1 MAKEIKAGI
10 VITAQDRTAAG
21 IGKTRKGLDSI
32 SQGLNRI
39 ERHAKLAAG
48 ALVTVA
54 QMRNF
59 GAHLLRSYSEL
70 EDGLVAVAKT
80 ADLSAVEVRR
90 LGDEINAIGQRLPV
104 ARKELLEVAAAA
116 GQLGVK
122 GVGNLSLFTETVG
135 KLGLASNLSGDEAAT
150 SLARILT
157 VTGEGIGQ
165 VDRFASAIVSLGNN
179 FAASEREIAHHAT
192 RLATG
197 TALYGV
203 AAHEAAALGA
213 TLAALG
219 LEAELGGTA
228 VARAFASIDIALR
241 EGGEGEAAVDAT
253 AFGINLDLSEDRNV
267 IWVLPQNMPVI
278 NTFISVSTQWH
289 HGPSG
294 QVIGLDYAGV
304 RAALKALRIKTRKAF
319 RGLQII
325 EAEILEGLALNK

>member
-1 MAKEIKAGI
+1 MSRDIRTGI
-10 VITAQDRTAAG
+10 VITAKAETGPAVR
-21 IGKTRKGLDSI
+21 KTRQGLDSI
-32 SQGLNRI
+32 SQGLNRL
-39 ERHAKLAAG
+39 ERQAKVTAG
-48 ALVTVA
+48 ALFGA
-54 QMRNF
+54 SQMRNF
-59 GAHLLRSYSEL
+59 GAHLLRSYSEM

-104 ARKELLEVAAAA
+104 ARKELLDVAAAA

-241 EGGEGEAAVDAT
+241 EGGEGARVLAQVTGRSVQYSAGSRPCQSRLWPPRANRPPTHLAA
-253 AFGINLDLSEDRNV
+253 N
-267 IWVLPQNMPVI
+267 
-278 NTFISVSTQWH
+278 
-289 HGPSG
+289 
-294 QVIGLDYAGV
+294 
-304 RAALKALRIKTRKAF
+304 
-319 RGLQII
+319 
-325 EAEILEGLALNK
+325 